1 MIGIIGAMHE
11 EIVELK
17 ELINNLT
24 EERISNIT
32 FFKGSI
38 NNKEIILVESGIGK
52 VNSAVCATL
61 LINHFKVDK
70 IIFTGVAGGVDN
82 DIEIGDIV
90 ISTKLIEHDFDVTA
104 FGLKP
109 GVIPRMNNSEFRAD
123 ENLRKI
129 AKEAALEI
137 FEEKQV
143 REGII
148 VSGDQFISSIEK
160 INWLRDTFNASCAE
174 MEGASI
180 AHVCYMFDIPF
191 VILRAISDKADHNAK
206 VDFPT
211 FVKKA
216 AKNSKEIVLRM
227 LEKL

>member
-11 EIVELK
+11 EIIELK
-17 ELINNLT
+17 EIINNLS
-24 EERISNIT
+24 EETISNIT
-32 FFKGSI
+32 FFKGTI
-38 NNKEIILVESGIGK
+38 NNKKIILVESGIGK

-61 LINHFKVDK
+61 LINHFKVKK

-109 GVIPRMNNSEFRAD
+109 GVIPRMKTSEFTAD

-129 AKEAALEI
+129 AKEAALDI
-137 FEEKQV
+137 FKEKQV

-148 VSGDQFISSIEK
+148 VSGDQFISSIKK
-160 INWLRDTFNASCAE
+160 IEWLKETFNASCAE

-180 AHVCYMFDIPF
+180 AHVCYMFNIPF

-216 AKNSKEIVLRM
+216 AKHSKEIVLKM